1 MSQPFG
7 TVSADAILEGA
18 ATDAYFE
25 RTRATL
31 EHAGKNPPVVA
42 EVTADQFP
50 TGSFDVFTGVED
62 VATLFEGRDV
72 DVDALPDGQL
82 FDGGPV
88 LRVEGSYLEFA
99 ELETSLLGFL
109 SQPSGFA
116 TAALEARLAAPDSLV
131 LSFGARHVHPSIT
144 ASVERAALLAGL
156 DGFSHVAAGEVL
168 GREPGGTMPHALM
181 FCFGEGNQAAA
192 WTAFDEAVPEDV
204 PRIALVD
211 TFWDEK
217 SESLLAAET
226 LGEDLDGVRIDTTGS
241 RRGDFRHIVREVRW
255 ELDTRGREDVDI
267 FCSGGLE
274 PETIRNLRDVADGF
288 GVGSHITGADSVD
301 FSLDIVEIS
310 EGSSDPSNS
319 RTQSGDDGEPISKRG
334 KLSGEKQV
342 YRTPDGGHRIALADA
357 EPPDGGEPLLEPLIR
372 DGEIVQEFDLEEA
385 SERCLADAETV
396 GFGDRAGPASDATDG

>member
-1 MSQPFG
+1 MSNPFG
-7 TVSADAILEGA
+7 TVPAEAILEGR

-31 EHAGKNPPVVA
+31 EHAEKNPRVVA

-50 TGSFDVFTGVED
+50 TGSFDVFTGVKD

-88 LRVEGSYLEFA
+88 LRVEGPYLEFA

-116 TAALEARLAAPDSLV
+116 TAALEVRLAAPDSLV
-131 LSFGARHVHPSIT
+131 LSFGARHVHPSIAAT
-144 ASVERAALLAGL
+144 VERAALLAGL
-156 DGFSHVAAGEVL
+156 DGFSHVAAGDILE
-168 GREPGGTMPHALM
+168 REPGGTMPHALM
-181 FCFGEGNQAAA
+181 FCFGEGNQDDA
-192 WTAFDEAVPEDV
+192 WRAFHEAVDEDV

-241 RRGDFRHIVREVRW
+241 RRGDFPHIIREVRW
-255 ELDTRGREDVDI
+255 ELDARDYEDVDI
-267 FCSGGLE
+267 FCSGGLT
-274 PETIRNLRDVADGF
+274 PETIRPLRDVADGF

-301 FSLDIVEIS
+301 FSLDIVEL
-310 EGSSDPSNS
+310 E
-319 RTQSGDDGEPISKRG
+319 GEPISKRG
-334 KLSGEKQV
+334 KLSGVKDV
-342 YRTPDGGHRIALADA
+342 YRTPDGGHHVALADR
-357 EPPDGGEPLLEPLIR
+357 EGPEGSESLLEPLIR
-372 DGEIVQEFDLEEA
+372 DGEIVREFDLDEA
-385 SERCLADAETV
+385 SERCLVDADAV
-396 GFGDRAGPASDATDG
+396 GFEQSNE